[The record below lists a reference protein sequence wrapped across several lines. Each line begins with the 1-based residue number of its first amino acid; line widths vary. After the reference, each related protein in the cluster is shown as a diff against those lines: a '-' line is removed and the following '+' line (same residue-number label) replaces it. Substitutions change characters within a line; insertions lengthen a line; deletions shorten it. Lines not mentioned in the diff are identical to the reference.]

1 MSKLGL
7 MLKDKNKR
15 EREVWTHAIRPDPSE
30 TESQSPPV
38 GRIRGYDP
46 PVGPTTPWQP
56 SDAQQSAQIPSER
69 EPPLPFTRVPLTSTP
84 PLLTW
89 GPTTRWRDPLVD
101 GAPRCRFSPC
111 PLCFLLINH
120 IYFFYFMGSL
130 PPKWRKWKCSV
141 IHHPVSTVIFF
152 KKKIPTQCSAFP
164 NHHHLVSCTRFSL
177 IMAVVLPPLLK

>member
-46 PVGPTTPWQP
+46 PVGPTAPWQP

-120 IYFFYFMGSL
+120 IYFFFTSWAHCHPNGENGNAA
-130 PPKWRKWKCSV
+130 WFITQSV
-141 IHHPVSTVIFF
+141 QWFF
-152 KKKIPTQCSAFP
+152 LKKKFQRNAVLF
-164 NHHHLVSCTRFSL
+164 L
-177 IMAVVLPPLLK
+177 ITTT

>member
-46 PVGPTTPWQP
+46 PVGPTAPWQP

-69 EPPLPFTRVPLTSTP
+69 EPPPSPSLAY
-84 PLLTW
+84 
-89 GPTTRWRDPLVD
+89 RWRQRPHCSRGTPLPADAIPLVD
-101 GAPRCRFSPC
+101 GAPRGRFSPC

-152 KKKIPTQCSAFP
+152 
-164 NHHHLVSCTRFSL
+164 
-177 IMAVVLPPLLK
+177 